1 MRIAFAI
8 FRNAP
13 DARITARFFEK
24 QDQFG
29 WHQDMLLDGAT
40 MQIASPE
47 GPGHVP

>member
-1 MRIAFAI
+1 M
-8 FRNAP
+8 
-13 DARITARFFEK
+13 RITARFFEK

-29 WHQDMLLDGAT
+29 WHQGMLLDGAT